1 MKKHGTH
8 GKRRHAP
15 SVERAALRGVA
26 LALYVASASAIPAC
40 AESTT
45 MAPSAKTPITISFLN
60 DPRTFHIPFG
70 FLFPGHVPAPTFI
83 SQPHQLRMLSF
94 EFWYPDLRY
103 VEVGAGGG
111 LRPQEPGRP
120 RPTNDQFIVQVSI
133 MVASPDAQARLPA
146 DKNTLL
152 YLRPSQML
160 ANYSKH
166 VSRYFKRQPTPYPGL
181 DRLAYQDD
189 KGHSTPAWAYVQ
201 KPGSDDDIFIDCQ
214 VHSCE
219 ADIFIHKTQFQYRFR
234 FPIEKLSETAGMI
247 QALTSLHERWLDKP

>member
-1 MKKHGTH
+1 M
-8 GKRRHAP
+8 R
-15 SVERAALRGVA
+15 L
-26 LALYVASASAIPAC
+26 SAN
-40 AESTT
+40 
-45 MAPSAKTPITISFLN
+45 TPIIFSFLN
-60 DPRTFHIPFG
+60 DSRTFHIPFG
-70 FLFPGHVPAPTFI
+70 FIFPGHVPSFNFA
-83 SQPHQLRMLSF
+83 SQPHKVEMLSF

-103 VEVGAGGG
+103 IEVGPGGG

-160 ANYSKH
+160 ANYSKA

-201 KPGSDDDIFIDCQ
+201 KLGSDDDIFIDCQ

-234 FPIEKLSETAGMI
+234 FPIEKLSETEGMI